1 MLSDH
6 ELARFRQEV
15 ARIVREERTA
25 QGLSLAIV
33 AERSGLS
40 YQMVSYVER
49 EMRVPTIDTLLRI
62 ALALGVNPAAIIERA
77 VSKATSRDS

>member
-1 MLSDH
+1 
-6 ELARFRQEV
+6 
-15 ARIVREERTA
+15 
-25 QGLSLAIV
+25 
-33 AERSGLS
+33 
-40 YQMVSYVER
+40 MVSYVER